1 MTTGWMESTK
11 RQFSLFSFFQDI
23 VVNLPSR
30 LMLQRHGIVFQA
42 RACAVTHTQKYRIF
56 EMDTYGFF
64 FWWGCLFPFQAEEEF
79 ISQSVLNCAF
89 MSFVILNSTQ
99 TTKRKHTHCCLFD
112 HVKCC
117 APNSRLFWTHDR
129 RRINRIKENGE
140 STQCIPFITY
150 CRRRLDS
157 RFVCVC
163 VCVSSF
169 LIHRSGRE
177 WIM

>member
-42 RACAVTHTQKYRIF
+42 RACAGTHTQKYRIF

-79 ISQSVLNCAF
+79 IS
-89 MSFVILNSTQ
+89 
-99 TTKRKHTHCCLFD
+99 
-112 HVKCC
+112 
-117 APNSRLFWTHDR
+117 
-129 RRINRIKENGE
+129 
-140 STQCIPFITY
+140 
-150 CRRRLDS
+150 
-157 RFVCVC
+157 
-163 VCVSSF
+163 
-169 LIHRSGRE
+169 
-177 WIM
+177 